1 MVNNMI
7 EQTIE
12 IIAIDSI
19 TPKYDFIKSLDL
31 RTYNNTI
38 DNTMAN
44 TNNTMAPD
52 K

>member
-1 MVNNMI
+1 MI
-7 EQTIE
+7 EHTIE

-19 TPKYDFIKSLDL
+19 TPKYDSRNLLDS
-31 RTYNNTI
+31 RTYANTI
-38 DNTMAN
+38 DITMAN